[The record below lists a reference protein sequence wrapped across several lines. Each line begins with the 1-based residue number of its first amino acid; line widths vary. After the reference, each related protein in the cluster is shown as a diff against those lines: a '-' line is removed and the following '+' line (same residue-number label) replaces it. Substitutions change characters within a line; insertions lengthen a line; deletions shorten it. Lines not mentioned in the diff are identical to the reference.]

1 MGNEWILAQLVV
13 SAALAGL
20 VWTVQM
26 AVYPLYKMVWR
37 AAGEAGF
44 AAYHRSYTAR
54 MGYVAAPLMVAEAL
68 LAGAWWVAEPE
79 SGAAVAG
86 AVLVAVL
93 WVSTFAVQVPLHGRL
108 ARFWDEA
115 AARRLTQSNWVRTA
129 AWTARTAGL
138 AWVLA
143 ARG

>member
-20 VWTVQM
+20 VWTVQLT
-26 AVYPLYKMVWR
+26 VYPLFKTVWL

-44 AAYHRSYTAR
+44 AAYHRRYTAR
-54 MGYVAAPLMVAEAL
+54 MGYVAAPLMVAEAV
-68 LAGAWWVAEPE
+68 LAGAWWVAEPQ
-79 SGAAVAG
+79 SRAAVAG
-86 AVLVAVL
+86 VVLVAVL

-115 AARRLTQSNWVRTA
+115 AARRLTLGNWVRTA
-129 AWTARTAGL
+129 AWTMRVAGL
-138 AWVLA
+138 VWVLA
-143 ARG
+143 TRG